1 MASKRILTC
10 ILLLVLAQYSFSQ
23 FAQRMDMTGGGIG
36 ASYTVMPTRSFK
48 DTTGGFGYQ
57 AFGGSLNLQ
66 LFGNRNKIAQN
77 ISDNKSP
84 HFYQT
89 SFHAGFES
97 LNSTIGFVQTQR
109 SFYTASAGL
118 GGLFYNGK
126 KNIFLIDASVGF
138 ASDQFVFQNNDVQY
152 RFTGSFIV
160 NHIHSA
166 SVMYFYGIAFSYAY
180 GRPLPLPVLG
190 IRKKFSKKWS
200 MTAILPL
207 SVDFTDRMNKD
218 MSLNFLLR
226 PLGNRFQFE
235 NKNDFDTSSSTV
247 YMQLRQFELGTSY
260 IWRFAKQFSFS
271 AEAGLLGGGN
281 VKFTE
286 INSPKTILYESGI
299 KGGTKFRFS
308 IRYLFTQ
315 KKATPENLDFEN
327 EMFRMN

>member
-1 MASKRILTC
+1 MASKRVLIC
-10 ILLLVLAQYSFSQ
+10 ILFLVLAQYSFSQ
-23 FAQRMDMTGGGIG
+23 FAQRMDLTGGSIG
-36 ASYTVMPTRSFK
+36 ASYTAMPVRPFK
-48 DTTGGFGYQ
+48 DTTGGFGYH
-57 AFGGSLNLQ
+57 AFGGNINLP
-66 LFGNRNKIAQN
+66 LFGNRNKVAQN
-77 ISDNKSP
+77 FSETKRI

-109 SFYTASAGL
+109 NFYTASAGL

-138 ASDQFVFQNNDVQY
+138 ASDQFVFQNNETQY

-160 NHIHSA
+160 NHIHSS

-190 IRKKFSKKWS
+190 IRKKFSKKLP

-226 PLGNRFQFE
+226 PSGNRFQFE

-247 YMQLRQFELGTSY
+247 YMQLRQFELGASY
-260 IWRFAKQFSFS
+260 IWRFAKQFSLG

-281 VKFTE
+281 MKFTE
-286 INSPKTILYESGI
+286 INNSKAVLYETGI
-299 KGGTKFRFS
+299 KGGAKFRVS
-308 IRYLFTQ
+308 IRYRFPH
-315 KKATPENLDFEN
+315 KKALPENLDFEN
-327 EMFRMN
+327 EMFRLN